1 MAAHLLLTYTY
12 FFNVLARERRA
23 KSRSKLKLSVQ
34 LKRERCLIVTAVML
48 VPDLIHDPVG
58 ENKPYMRGSR
68 KFCQRGPDFFVDE
81 GIDNPNT
88 TINGP

>member
-1 MAAHLLLTYTY
+1 MLTYTY

-48 VPDLIHDPVG
+48 VPDLIHDQVG
-58 ENKPYMRGSR
+58 ENKPSTLFDGSYW
-68 KFCQRGPDFFVDE
+68 QYIE
-81 GIDNPNT
+81 NT
-88 TINGP
+88 R